1 MTSTTALA
9 ERMTAPGGALASVVT
24 FTPEQVTLIKN
35 TIAKG
40 ASDDELKLF
49 MWQCKRTGLDPF
61 SKQIYAI
68 KRWNSDERRETMAM
82 QTSIDGFRLIAE
94 RTGKYAGQLGPFWA
108 GANGEW
114 RDVWLEKD
122 YPAAAKVGVLR
133 KDWKDPLWG
142 TALWRSFVQTKK
154 DGGVTRM
161 WNQMPDLMLAKVA
174 EALALRR
181 AFPNE
186 LSGLYTGEEMAQ
198 AESVVDAGDRVNTA
212 TGEVIDAKAEPPPAP
227 GMISEAQRKRMFAIA
242 KNHGWSHD
250 DVKDMLTQG
259 YGITSTRDIPA
270 EKYEEIIKQI
280 EADTNGE
287 AQPEQDVI

>member
-9 ERMTAPGGALASVVT
+9 ERAQPPGGALASVVT

-35 TIAKG
+35 TICKG
-40 ASDDELKLF
+40 ASNDELALF

-68 KRWNSDERRETMAM
+68 KRWSNEERREVMAM

-114 RDVWLEKD
+114 KDVWLEKE

-142 TALWRSFVQTKK
+142 TALWKSFCQTKK

-161 WNQMPDLMLAKVA
+161 WAQMPDLMLAKVA

-186 LSGLYTGEEMAQ
+186 LSGLYTGDEMAQ
-198 AESVVDAGDRVNTA
+198 AEHVRDAGDTVNTT
-212 TGEVIDAKAEPPPAP
+212 TGEVIEAKAEPPPAP

-259 YGITSTRDIPA
+259 YGITSTRDIPV
-270 EKYEEIIKQI
+270 ERYDEIITQL
-280 EADTNGE
+280 EANAGASE
-287 AQPEQDVI
+287 AAEQDVI

>member
-9 ERMTAPGGALASVVT
+9 ERLAPAALASAVT

-68 KRWNSDERRETMAM
+68 RRWSNEERRETMAM

-94 RTGKYAGQLGPFWA
+94 RTGKYAGQIGPLWC
-108 GANGEW
+108 GADGAW

-122 YPAAAKVGVLR
+122 FPAAAKVGVLR

-154 DGGVTRM
+154 DGGPTRM
-161 WNQMPDLMLAKVA
+161 WAQMPDLMLAKVA

-198 AESVVDAGDRVNTA
+198 SERTVRDAGDTINTA
-212 TGEVIDAKAEPPPAP
+212 TGEVIDAKAEPAAP
-227 GMISEAQRKRMFAIA
+227 GMISDAQRKRLFAIA
-242 KNHGWSHD
+242 SQHGWSHD
-250 DVKDMLTQG
+250 DIKEFLDEG
-259 YGITSTRDIPA
+259 HGIKSTRDIPV
-270 EKYEEIIKQI
+270 ELYEHIVATI
-280 EADTNGE
+280 EADKGGAAAAE
-287 AQPEQDVI
+287 EQDVI